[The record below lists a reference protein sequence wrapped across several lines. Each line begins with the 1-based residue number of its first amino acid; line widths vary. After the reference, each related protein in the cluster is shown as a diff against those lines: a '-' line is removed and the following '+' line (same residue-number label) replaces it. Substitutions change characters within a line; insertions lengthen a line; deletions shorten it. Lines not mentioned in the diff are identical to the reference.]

1 MAIRVLYV
9 HGIGEIGGAETDL
22 LALLK
27 GLDRNRF
34 QPFVVCPPRGPL
46 IKEIERLD
54 IPVYG
59 IRIPA
64 WRKAKD
70 WVAIPAAIWKLK
82 RLIHSWQVNL
92 IHVNDYWWG
101 PLVHAA
107 AKQSHVPVVVHV
119 RQQIESCRVRQYGL
133 KKPASL
139 FAVSNNIANVLL
151 DSGVDSQKVHVVYSG
166 VDLQSSVPRSDR
178 EALRNQYGLDS
189 QQTVIGT
196 IANIFPRKGYEY
208 LIDALEVLRAPFP
221 NICCFIVGKGDSI
234 YLEKLQQL
242 VRQKGLDSN
251 VVFAGFQSNVHDY
264 LTMFDVFVLPSVL
277 EGFGIV
283 LIEAMAMEKPV
294 VATSV
299 GGIPEVVEDGVT
311 GILVAPRD
319 SRQLAD
325 AVDRLLQDPQLS
337 GQMGHAGRERAQKY
351 FSREQAIT
359 RIQTLYQAVTV
370 Q

>member
-27 GLDRNRF
+27 GLDRKRF
-34 QPFVVCPPRGPL
+34 QPFVVCPSLGPL
-46 IKEIERLD
+46 ITEIERLN

-59 IRIPA
+59 ITIPA

-70 WVAIPAAIWKLK
+70 WIAIPAVIWKLK
-82 RLIHSWQVNL
+82 KLIHSWQVNL
-92 IHVNDYWWG
+92 IHVNDYWWS

-133 KKPASL
+133 TKPASL
-139 FAVSNNIANVLL
+139 FAVSKNIANVLL
-151 DSGVDSQKVHVVYSG
+151 ASGVDPQKVHVAYSG
-166 VDLQSSVPRSDR
+166 VDLQSSAPSSDR
-178 EALRNQYGLDS
+178 ESLRNRYGLDS
-189 QQTVIGT
+189 QQPVIGT
-196 IANIFPRKGYEY
+196 IANIFPRKGFEY
-208 LIDALEVLRAPFP
+208 LIDALEAIRQTFP
-221 NICCFIVGKGDSI
+221 NICCFIVGKGDSS
-234 YLEKLQQL
+234 YLEKLQQR

-251 VVFAGFQSNVHDY
+251 IVFAGFQANVYDY
-264 LTMFDVFVLPSVL
+264 LNMLDVFVLPSVL

-283 LIEAMAMEKPV
+283 LIEAMAMGKPV

-311 GILVAPRD
+311 GILVTPRD
-319 SRQLAD
+319 SQQLAD
-325 AVDRLLQDPQLS
+325 AVGRLLQDPQLS
-337 GQMGHAGRERAQKY
+337 WQMGHAGRERAQRC
-351 FSREQAIT
+351 FSREQAIS